1 MRCTAHQMKR
11 AQAPEAQ
18 DRIKPKKSGFLKPLA
33 ESVILQAMEDLLS
46 NRKSDESI
54 DFFRGNGFRLY
65 ANFAEMR
72 PHEKNIL
79 MRLIKGSLTGQRF
92 NNSRP
97 RTILSEKVHST
108 LQQRKED

>member
-1 MRCTAHQMKR
+1 MHCTARQT

-18 DRIKPKKSGFLKPLA
+18 NRIKTKKSGILKPLA

-46 NRKSDESI
+46 NSNRDESI
-54 DFFRGNGFRLY
+54 EFFQGKGFRLY
-65 ANFAEMR
+65 ANIAEMR

-79 MRLIKGSLTGQRF
+79 MRLITGSLTGQRF

-97 RTILSEKVHST
+97 QTILSE
-108 LQQRKED
+108 